1 MVTIHGI
8 SILVYFGLGCP
19 WFPHSSNYMDLSWGG
34 TIHTIS
40 HVHFLWRV
48 GNAVHSLVK
57 CISVCVQQSSATAGN
72 GCHQPSTSAEISN
85 EGRHALKSWSWDFW
99 WFLSPNHQKNSFS
112 EDVWARF
119 NASLKDLKVLEP
131 NVLWELLPKSET
143 RMTRNIMVLVATRS
157 QRCLF
162 NDRRD
167 SLIAM
172 FDVCLWQRWWFTQQH
187 KRTRHHCASKVAR
200 PDATVSH
207 HVARST
213 MLKGRSGKRVPLK
226 LGIWANM
233 ANGRQNE
240 FSVHMQSSNTWQE
253 PRSTSKGRS
262 EEP

>member
-99 WFLSPNHQKNSFS
+99 WFLSPNHQKKHSFS

-162 NDRRD
+162 NDRRIHWLQCLMSACDNVDD
-167 SLIAM
+167 SLSN
-172 FDVCLWQRWWFTQQH
+172 T
-187 KRTRHHCASKVAR
+187 
-200 PDATVSH
+200 
-207 HVARST
+207 
-213 MLKGRSGKRVPLK
+213 KGRGTTAPPK
-226 LGIWANM
+226 LQ
-233 ANGRQNE
+233 GR
-240 FSVHMQSSNTWQE
+240 MQLFLT
-253 PRSTSKGRS
+253 T
-262 EEP
+262 

>member
-1 MVTIHGI
+1 MGNFQSYVKSPEANLQVNKNCRPGM
-8 SILVYFGLGCP
+8 G
-19 WFPHSSNYMDLSWGG
+19 DLDGK
-34 TIHTIS
+34 T
-40 HVHFLWRV
+40 L
-48 GNAVHSLVK
+48 
-57 CISVCVQQSSATAGN
+57 QTAQAIWIWQEN
-72 GCHQPSTSAEISN
+72 NPSTIGSN
-85 EGRHALKSWSWDFW
+85 
-99 WFLSPNHQKNSFS
+99 QK
-112 EDVWARF
+112 
-119 NASLKDLKVLEP
+119 
-131 NVLWELLPKSET
+131 PKMS
-143 RMTRNIMVLVATRS
+143 IQRS
-157 QRCLF
+157 K
-162 NDRRD
+162 D

-233 ANGRQNE
+233 VNGRQNE

-253 PRSTSKGRS
+253 PWNTSKGRS

>member
-1 MVTIHGI
+1 MTI
-8 SILVYFGLGCP
+8 
-19 WFPHSSNYMDLSWGG
+19 
-34 TIHTIS
+34 
-40 HVHFLWRV
+40 WRNTV
-48 GNAVHSLVK
+48 
-57 CISVCVQQSSATAGN
+57 
-72 GCHQPSTSAEISN
+72 
-85 EGRHALKSWSWDFW
+85 
-99 WFLSPNHQKNSFS
+99 KNSP
-112 EDVWARF
+112 RCGNR
-119 NASLKDLKVLEP
+119 NATQGQHRGSTGAGRW
-131 NVLWELLPKSET
+131 WENIGSNQKPKMS
-143 RMTRNIMVLVATRS
+143 IQRS
-157 QRCLF
+157 K
-162 NDRRD
+162 D

-233 ANGRQNE
+233 VNGRQNE

-253 PRSTSKGRS
+253 PRNTSKGRS